1 MYFSVLNGKAELT
14 RELTNKSKFCMIMNV
29 QKICIKFLH
38 NTAIQKMYK
47 LYKTCTQFRVKT
59 A

>member
-1 MYFSVLNGKAELT
+1 MYFSVLNGKTELT

-47 LYKTCTQFRVKT
+47 L
-59 A
+59 